1 MNCTFSIISSNVQIM
16 VLAILY
22 NGIIEGIHTT
32 KEVIIMYLVNA
43 LIVLAIMALVIPA
56 VLFVAYVIGAATLP
70 PIFDAVNNAT
80 PAPAKFQRQKEVFD
94 AYQYITNNHK
104 NLRGHYIW
112 DVQEQYNLS
121 RNEAIL
127 RMISEDC
134 NDMGIQINYAYASM
148 LTGVDLDNEL
158 RANAKK
164 YQLGFTYETKPLPGQ
179 TALAREEASAKL
191 AAEKETAK

>member
-1 MNCTFSIISSNVQIM
+1 
-16 VLAILY
+16 
-22 NGIIEGIHTT
+22 
-32 KEVIIMYLVNA
+32 MYLANA
-43 LIVLAIMALVIPA
+43 LIVLVIMALVIPG
-56 VLFVAYVIGAATLP
+56 VLFVAYVIGAVVLP
-70 PIFDAVNNAT
+70 PIFNAVNSAT

-94 AYQYITNNHK
+94 AYQYITNNHH

-134 NDMGIQINYAYASM
+134 QDMGIQMNYAYASM

-158 RANAKK
+158 RANAQK
-164 YQLGFTYETKPLPGQ
+164 YQLGFSYETKPLPGQ
-179 TALAREEASAKL
+179 VALTREEAAAKL
-191 AAEKETAK
+191 AAEKENAK

>member
-1 MNCTFSIISSNVQIM
+1 M
-16 VLAILY
+16 VLTIMY
-22 NGIIEGIHTT
+22 NEIIKGTHTT
-32 KEVIIMYLVNA
+32 KEVIHMYLVNA

-70 PIFDAVNNAT
+70 PIFNAVNNAT
-80 PAPAKFQRQKEVFD
+80 PTPAKFQRQKEVFD
-94 AYQYITNNHK
+94 AYQDITNTHH

-112 DVQEQYNLS
+112 DVEKEYGLS
-121 RNEAIL
+121 RNEAVL
-127 RMISEDC
+127 HMIAEDC
-134 NDMGIQINYAYASM
+134 QDMGIQMNYAYASM
-148 LTGVDLDNEL
+148 LTGVNLDNEL

-179 TALAREEASAKL
+179 TALTREEATAKF

>member
-1 MNCTFSIISSNVQIM
+1 
-16 VLAILY
+16 
-22 NGIIEGIHTT
+22 
-32 KEVIIMYLVNA
+32 MYLVNA

-56 VLFVAYVIGAATLP
+56 VLFVAYVIGAATLS
-70 PIFDAVNNAT
+70 PIFNAVNNAT
-80 PAPAKFQRQKEVFD
+80 PTPAKFQRQKEVFD
-94 AYQYITNNHK
+94 AYQYITNNHR

-112 DVQEQYNLS
+112 DVQEQYNLT

-134 NDMGIQINYAYASM
+134 QDMGIQMNYAYASM

-164 YQLGFTYETKPLPGQ
+164 YQLDFTYETKPLPGQ
-179 TALAREEASAKL
+179 TALTREEAAAKL
-191 AAEKETAK
+191 AAEKENVQ